1 MGKICETKRVLNGR
15 QAMARTLTICDRS
28 TDGRSQ
34 SEFTLD
40 FITDRVTVRELI
52 RSRVYQEV
60 QDQKLASGVF
70 QGLAQP
76 AEQNTVGGR
85 RELDWKQQFELALK
99 AFEWRQVLVLV
110 SDRQLDELDAEIE
123 IEPDAR
129 VTFLRL
135 VPLVGG

>member
-1 MGKICETKRVLNGR
+1 MGKSRETRRFLNGR
-15 QAMARTLTICDRS
+15 QAMAKTLTICDRS

-34 SEFTLD
+34 SEFMLD
-40 FITDRVTVRELI
+40 FITDRITARELI

-76 AEQNTVGGR
+76 AEKNAASGR
-85 RELDWKQQFELALK
+85 RQLDWKQQFELALK

-110 SDRQLDELDAEIE
+110 GDRQLDGLDAEIE
-123 IEPDAR
+123 EPI
-129 VTFLRL
+129 TSCLTQIG
-135 VPLVGG
+135 PLPSCL